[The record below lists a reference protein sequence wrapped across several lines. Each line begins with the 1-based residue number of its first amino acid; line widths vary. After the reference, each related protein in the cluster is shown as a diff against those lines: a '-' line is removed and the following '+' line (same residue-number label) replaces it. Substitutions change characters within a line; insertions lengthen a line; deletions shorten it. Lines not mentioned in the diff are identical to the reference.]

1 MFTNAHANCGTKV
14 SQKSM
19 IPANSDKCH
28 PRKCIDLLLDKITTL
43 IKWVVKR
50 KNCLPTISVS
60 TLASSSLKEHR
71 KFCSTNHLDIL
82 ETQSHPC
89 ILKRRVS

>member
-28 PRKCIDLLLDKITTL
+28 PRNCIDLLLDKITTL
-43 IKWVVKR
+43 IKWVVIR

-60 TLASSSLKEHR
+60 WCVAQRTQKIQFNQSS
-71 KFCSTNHLDIL
+71 
-82 ETQSHPC
+82 
-89 ILKRRVS
+89 

>member
-28 PRKCIDLLLDKITTL
+28 PRNCIDLLLDKITTL
-43 IKWVVKR
+43 IKWVVIR

-60 TLASSSLKEHR
+60 WSLEHR
-71 KFCSTNHLDIL
+71 KFSSTNHLDNL
-82 ETQSHPC
+82 EAQSFLHTQWM
-89 ILKRRVS
+89 R